1 MIFNVMHQRK
11 KIREIKK
18 PSPVTYL
25 LENETGIKP
34 QIKCTLVLYSQ
45 RFLAVNDPSSV

>member
-1 MIFNVMHQRK
+1 MQ

-25 LENETGIKP
+25 LKNDTGIKP

>member
-1 MIFNVMHQRK
+1 MIFNVMRQRK
-11 KIREIKK
+11 KLVRLKK

-25 LENETGIKP
+25 LKNETGIKP